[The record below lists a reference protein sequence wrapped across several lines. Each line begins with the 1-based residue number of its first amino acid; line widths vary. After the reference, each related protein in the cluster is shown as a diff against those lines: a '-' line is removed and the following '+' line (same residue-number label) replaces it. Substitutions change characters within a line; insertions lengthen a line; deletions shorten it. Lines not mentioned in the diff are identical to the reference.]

1 MEWLIGSILVPIIIW
16 LWSVYKDRKTDYERN
31 EERFYELES
40 RVTVTETKIEAIEH
54 DVTEIQKINDK
65 LDKVSSDLIRVITI
79 LDERT
84 TKHKGP

>member
-1 MEWLIGSILVPIIIW
+1 MEWLIGSVLVPIIIW
-16 LWSVYKDRKTDYERN
+16 LWSIYKDRKADYERN

-40 RVTVTETKIEAIEH
+40 RVTVTETKITAIEH

-84 TKHKGP
+84 TKTKGP